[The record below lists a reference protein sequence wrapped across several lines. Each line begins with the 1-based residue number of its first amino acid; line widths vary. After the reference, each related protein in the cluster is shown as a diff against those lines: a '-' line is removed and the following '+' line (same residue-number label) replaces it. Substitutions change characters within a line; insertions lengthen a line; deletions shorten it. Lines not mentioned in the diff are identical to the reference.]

1 MPSDNQVHL
10 TGKGVSIS
18 EGRSDETLLNWLRQD
33 IDGHCGTKEGCAE
46 GDCGACSVVISDTNL
61 NDEPMW
67 RVVNSC
73 ILFLPAL
80 HGREVITVEGL
91 SKPKCELH
99 PTQTAMVELNGSQCG
114 YCTPGFMMTLAEAAH
129 RDDLDEPWKFHDQL
143 SGNLCRCTG
152 YRPIRESLRVIAG
165 SQQSV
170 LMSERLQEVETNLPP
185 LDYQTDS
192 TAFGDL
198 KFSMS
203 CSISRANTPTPY
215 CSVGVPIWG
224 FLRPNVI
231 SHFPNSLQLRV
242 SLSCVHSRLAR
253 RDSTWEP
260 PSP

>member
-1 MPSDNQVHL
+1 MTIKFNL
-10 TGKGVSIS
+10 NGKGVSIS

-165 SQQSV
+165 SQPSD

-185 LDYQTDS
+185 LDHQADS
-192 TAFGDL
+192 TAFWRPQVLNELLHLKSIHLDALLLSGGTDL
-198 KFSMS
+198 GLLKTK
-203 CSISRANTPTPY
+203 RHQP
-215 CSVGVPIWG
+215 
-224 FLRPNVI
+224 
-231 SHFPNSLQLRV
+231 FPNSLPPKA

-253 RDSTWEP
+253 
-260 PSP
+260 